1 MATAI
6 RLQKGFFSFAQN
18 GNIQCGTTA
27 VGTWQ
32 KRDIW
37 AENGSTRDGSGN
49 KLVHYLW
56 TAKLADGS
64 EVIEYSRSGLRDA
77 LNGRKVTIN
86 TSNNNSTTMKKDKVY
101 QTAYEYA
108 QNECLDMQ
116 DEKQGFTNEQ
126 IAELVQELVSKLYA
140 CSCKVQ
146 QAIAVEYGNYTIKVR
161 NAQQNSF
168 VSVSTGDC
176 TGVAHSLAYITMT
189 TRPITQDEVKELVNM
204 INEAWYH
211 VNK

>member
-1 MATAI
+1 MFYNKKDTTMATTI
-6 RLQKGFFSFAQN
+6 RLQEGFFSFAQN
-18 GNIQCGTTA
+18 GNIQCGTTVA
-27 VGTWQ
+27 GTWQ

-37 AENGSTRDGSGN
+37 AENGNTHNGSGC

-56 TAKLADGS
+56 VAKLADGS
-64 EVIEYSRSGLRDA
+64 EVIEYSRSGLRNA
-77 LNGRKVTIN
+77 LNGRKVTIT

-101 QTAYEYA
+101 QIAYEYA

-116 DEKQGFTNEQ
+116 DEKLGFANEQ
-126 IAELVQELVSKLYA
+126 IAELVQTLVSKLYA
-140 CSCKVQ
+140 CNCK
-146 QAIAVEYGNYTIKVR
+146 
-161 NAQQNSF
+161 AQQNSF

-211 VNK
+211 VNN